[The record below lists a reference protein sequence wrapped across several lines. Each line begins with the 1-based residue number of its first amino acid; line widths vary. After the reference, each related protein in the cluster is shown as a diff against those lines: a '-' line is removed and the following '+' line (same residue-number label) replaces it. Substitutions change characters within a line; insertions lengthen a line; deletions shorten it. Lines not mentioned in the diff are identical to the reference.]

1 MYFKRTLHPVG
12 QGAFFSEQFFDSSNQ
27 CLFSVI
33 YDCGST
39 SKGLLNHEIEQLEKS
54 IDIMFISH
62 FDNDHINGL
71 KTLIEKKLLRAT
83 SVVVIPFIYPKLI
96 KILLPE
102 MKYELSEESFEA
114 LEALFNSDAKIIGL
128 EDNNSFTPSNLNQN
142 DTDNNIQTLFLTND
156 YDSVSSFTRF
166 CARIITSNQRYC
178 WYYVPFNTITDDG
191 RKERFLEE
199 LVKAIQSNK
208 ELEALLNK
216 LKSSAKKSKAR
227 AEKSKATAEELK
239 AAAEELLKVTAEE
252 LKATAEELEASQ
264 NKYLKFIINYL
275 LGNRNSGHSILEN
288 NDNIDKFED
297 SDDFIK
303 FTDILK
309 DLYKK
314 ASPGI
319 KGVTAINVN
328 SLNLVSYSSDLSDNN
343 SYQSISYQKDQFELR
358 NRHPFP
364 LFKSSNR
371 TEHIY
376 QQFMANLRDMD
387 YYCNSFS
394 HHSLYSCLYTGD
406 CVMEDHFF
414 KCLDAII
421 SSIKRPICLLQ
432 IPHHGRGNNYDEKVL
447 SMPIQSV
454 FINFNSTHKAN
465 DFVKKI
471 EKDCL
476 SISRP
481 CFEITQEE
489 DSRYTQ
495 KVHWEES
502 LFK

>member
-12 QGAFFSEQFFDSSNQ
+12 QGAFFSEQFFDGSNE

-39 SKGLLNHEIEQLEKS
+39 SKQLLYHEIEQLEKS

-71 KTLIEKKLLRAT
+71 KTLIDKKLLKAP

-102 MKYELSEESFEA
+102 MKDELSEESFEA
-114 LEALFNSDAKIIGL
+114 LEALFSSNARIIGL
-128 EDNNSFTPSNLNQN
+128 EDSNSFTPSNLNQAEIY
-142 DTDNNIQTLFLTND
+142 DIQILLTPNNAFNA
-156 YDSVSSFTRF
+156 VSSFTRF
-166 CARIITSNQRYC
+166 GLNISNSNNYC

-199 LVKAIQSNK
+199 LVNAIQSNK
-208 ELEALLNK
+208 ELEALLK
-216 LKSSAKKSKAR
+216 
-227 AEKSKATAEELK
+227 ELK
-239 AAAEELLKVTAEE
+239 APTEESKE
-252 LKATAEELEASQ
+252 LQK
-264 NKYLKFIINYL
+264 NDLKFIINYL
-275 LGNRNSGHSILEN
+275 LGNSNSGHSILQN
-288 NDNIDKFED
+288 NNKIDKFEH

-303 FTDILK
+303 FIAILK

-328 SLNLVSYSSDLSDNN
+328 SLNLVSYSSDLLDNN
-343 SYQSISYQKDQFELR
+343 SNQTIIYHKNQFELK

-364 LFKSSNR
+364 LFKSSN
-371 TEHIY
+371 HIGSIY
-376 QQFMANLRDMD
+376 QQFIANLRDMD

-421 SSIKRPICLLQ
+421 SSINRPICLLQ
-432 IPHHGRGNNYDEKVL
+432 IPHHGRENNYDEKVL

-481 CFEITQEE
+481 CFEITQEK

>member
-1 MYFKRTLHPVG
+1 MT
-12 QGAFFSEQFFDSSNQ
+12 E
-27 CLFSVI
+27 
-33 YDCGST
+33 
-39 SKGLLNHEIEQLEKS
+39 
-54 IDIMFISH
+54 
-62 FDNDHINGL
+62 
-71 KTLIEKKLLRAT
+71 
-83 SVVVIPFIYPKLI
+83 
-96 KILLPE
+96 
-102 MKYELSEESFEA
+102 
-114 LEALFNSDAKIIGL
+114 
-128 EDNNSFTPSNLNQN
+128 
-142 DTDNNIQTLFLTND
+142 
-156 YDSVSSFTRF
+156 
-166 CARIITSNQRYC
+166 
-178 WYYVPFNTITDDG
+178 
-191 RKERFLEE
+191 
-199 LVKAIQSNK
+199 
-208 ELEALLNK
+208 
-216 LKSSAKKSKAR
+216 
-227 AEKSKATAEELK
+227 
-239 AAAEELLKVTAEE
+239 EE

-328 SLNLVSYSSDLSDNN
+328 SLNLVSYSSDLLDNN
-343 SYQSISYQKDQFELR
+343 SNQSIIYHKNQFELR

-387 YYCNSFS
+387 YFCNSFS
-394 HHSLYSCLYTGD
+394 LHSLYSCLYTGD

-432 IPHHGRGNNYDEKVL
+432 IPHHGRENNYDEKVL

-465 DFVKKI
+465 NFVKKI

-481 CFEITQEE
+481 CFEITQEK
-489 DSRYTQ
+489 DSRFTQ
-495 KVHWEES
+495 KVYWEES
-502 LFK
+502 LIKK

>member
-12 QGAFFSEQFFDSSNQ
+12 QGAFFSEQFFSSSNE

-39 SKGLLNHEIEQLEKS
+39 SKQLLYHEIEQLEKS

-71 KTLIEKKLLRAT
+71 KTLINKGLLNFR

-102 MKYELSEESFEA
+102 MKDELSEESFEA

-128 EDNNSFTPSNLNQN
+128 EDNNSFIPFNSNQD
-142 DTDNNIQTLFLTND
+142 DTYKKNIQTLLVTIND
-156 YDSVSSFTRF
+156 NDSVSSFTRF
-166 CARIITSNQRYC
+166 GARIITSNQRYC

-191 RKERFLEE
+191 RKERYLEE
-199 LVKAIQSNK
+199 LVNAIQSNK
-208 ELEALLNK
+208 KLEALLK
-216 LKSSAKKSKAR
+216 DLHSSQDL
-227 AEKSKATAEELK
+227 T
-239 AAAEELLKVTAEE
+239 
-252 LKATAEELEASQ
+252 
-264 NKYLKFIINYL
+264 FITNYL

-303 FTDILK
+303 FVAILK

-319 KGVTAINVN
+319 KRVTAINVN
-328 SLNLVSYSSDLSDNN
+328 SLNLVSYSSDLLDNN
-343 SYQSISYQKDQFELR
+343 SNQSIIYHKNQFELR

-364 LFKSSNR
+364 LFKSSN
-371 TEHIY
+371 HIGSIY
-376 QQFMANLRDMD
+376 QQFIANLRDMD
-387 YYCNSFS
+387 YYCNSFT

-421 SSIKRPICLLQ
+421 SSINRPICLLQ
-432 IPHHGRGNNYDEKVL
+432 IPHHGRENNYDEKVL

-481 CFEITQEE
+481 CFEITQEK
-489 DSRYTQ
+489 DSRYSQ
-495 KVHWEES
+495 KVYWEDS
-502 LFK
+502 LFKTKSLLRTLMKRNKK